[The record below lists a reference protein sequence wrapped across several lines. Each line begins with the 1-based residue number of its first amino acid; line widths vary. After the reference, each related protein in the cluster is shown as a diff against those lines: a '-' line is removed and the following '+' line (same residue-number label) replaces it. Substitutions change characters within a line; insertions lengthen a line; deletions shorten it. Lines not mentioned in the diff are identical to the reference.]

1 MTGFI
6 IFAIVLTLAYVLYF
20 AAMIATDLAALKK
33 ATETEEE
40 NIDIGTANE
49 EVDEFATQNVVEDP
63 STGGFN
69 FVSSQQKE
77 AEVATEIEEAEEGI
91 NDNPSTSSGQA
102 HDDDNYSEVNSG
114 QAHDDDNYSEAEET
128 NTENQEQELED
139 NEEPEED
146 LDEAEPED
154 EPIDEESGGFEV
166 HDFSEQEEEQEPE
179 QKSFKEDDAFDPS
192 LRQKKYDVKN
202 VFEPSASP
210 EVNGHANTVNA
221 ALESITTKSVC
232 LTSTGLLSAVRNHTA
247 DRYNIDYNHV
257 QTKF

>member
-20 AAMIATDLAALKK
+20 AAMITTDLAAMKK
-33 ATETEEE
+33 AAETEEE
-40 NIDIGTANE
+40 NIDIGKANE

-77 AEVATEIEEAEEGI
+77 ETANEIAEAEEAE
-91 NDNPSTSSGQA
+91 NDDPSIYSGQA
-102 HDDDNYSEVNSG
+102 HDDNDDLSE
-114 QAHDDDNYSEAEET
+114 SEAEHT
-128 NTENQEQELED
+128 SENQEQEPED
-139 NEEPEED
+139 NEEPAKD
-146 LDEAEPED
+146 LDEPEPEE

-166 HDFSEQEEEQEPE
+166 HDFSEQEEPEPE
-179 QKSFKEDDAFDPS
+179 QKAFKEDDAFDPS
-192 LRQKKYDVKN
+192 LRQKTYDVKN

-210 EVNGHANTVNA
+210 EINGHANTVNA

>member
-20 AAMIATDLAALKK
+20 AAMITTDLAALKK
-33 ATETEEE
+33 AAETEEE

-77 AEVATEIEEAEEGI
+77 EDVATEIAEAEEV
-91 NDNPSTSSGQA
+91 NDDDA
-102 HDDDNYSEVNSG
+102 LRYDDDNYVSEANSG
-114 QAHDDDNYSEAEET
+114 QAQDDDSHSEAEET
-128 NTENQEQELED
+128 NLENQEQELED

-146 LDEAEPED
+146 LDEVEPED

-166 HDFSEQEEEQEPE
+166 HDFSEQEEEQPE

-210 EVNGHANTVNA
+210 EVNGHANAVNA
-221 ALESITTKSVC
+221 AMESITTKSVC

>member
-20 AAMIATDLAALKK
+20 AAMITTDLAALKK
-33 ATETEEE
+33 AAETEEE
-40 NIDIGTANE
+40 NIDIGSANE

-69 FVSSQQKE
+69 FVSSQQSE
-77 AEVATEIEEAEEGI
+77 EEVATEIAEAEEQL
-91 NDNPSTSSGQA
+91 NDNDSLRY
-102 HDDDNYSEVNSG
+102 DDDN
-114 QAHDDDNYSEAEET
+114 HSEAEEA
-128 NTENQEQELED
+128 NSENQEQEIED
-139 NEEPEED
+139 NEEPEDD
-146 LDEAEPED
+146 LDEAEPDD

-166 HDFSEQEEEQEPE
+166 HDFSEQEEPEPE
-179 QKSFKEDDAFDPS
+179 QKVFKEDDAFDPS
-192 LRQKKYDVKN
+192 LRQKTYDVKN

>member
-20 AAMIATDLAALKK
+20 AAMITTDLAALKQ
-33 ATETEEE
+33 AAETEEE
-40 NIDIGTANE
+40 NIDIGSDNE

-77 AEVATEIEEAEEGI
+77 AEDATEIAEAEEQL
-91 NDNPSTSSGQA
+91 N
-102 HDDDNYSEVNSG
+102 DDDALHYDDENYSETEEANS
-114 QAHDDDNYSEAEET
+114 
-128 NTENQEQELED
+128 ENQEQEHED
-139 NEEPEED
+139 NEEPEEY
-146 LDEAEPED
+146 LDDSELDD
-154 EPIDEESGGFEV
+154 EPIEEESGGFEV
-166 HDFSEQEEEQEPE
+166 HDFSEHEEDQEPE

-202 VFEPSASP
+202 VYEPSVSP

>member
-33 ATETEEE
+33 AAESEEE
-40 NIDIGTANE
+40 NIDIGTSNE
-49 EVDEFATQNVVEDP
+49 EVDDYATQNVVEDP

-69 FVSSQQKE
+69 FVSTQQKE
-77 AEVATEIEEAEEGI
+77 EDAATEIAEAEDGI

-102 HDDDNYSEVNSG
+102 HDDDNYLETEEANSW
-114 QAHDDDNYSEAEET
+114 
-128 NTENQEQELED
+128 NQEQEFEE

-146 LDEAEPED
+146 LGETEPDD
-154 EPIDEESGGFEV
+154 EPVEEESGGFEV
-166 HDFSEQEEEQEPE
+166 HDFSEQEEEQPE

-232 LTSTGLLSAVRNHTA
+232 LTSSGLLSAVRNHTA

>member
-6 IFAIVLTLAYVLYF
+6 IFAIVLTLAYVLYS
-20 AAMIATDLAALKK
+20 AAMITTDLAAMKK
-33 ATETEEE
+33 AAETEEE

-69 FVSSQQKE
+69 FVSSQQRE
-77 AEVATEIEEAEEGI
+77 EEFETEIAEAEEQI
-91 NDNPSTSSGQA
+91 NDDDA
-102 HDDDNYSEVNSG
+102 LRYDDDNYSEVNSG
-114 QAHDDDNYSEAEET
+114 QAHDDDNHSEEEYSNA
-128 NTENQEQELED
+128 ENQEQELED
-139 NEEPEED
+139 NDEPEED
-146 LDEAEPED
+146 LDEVEPED
-154 EPIDEESGGFEV
+154 EPVDEESGGFEV
-166 HDFSEQEEEQEPE
+166 HDFSEQEEELEPE

-232 LTSTGLLSAVRNHTA
+232 LTSTGLLSAVRNHTV

>member
-20 AAMIATDLAALKK
+20 AAMITTDLAAMKK
-33 ATETEEE
+33 AAETEEE

-69 FVSSQQKE
+69 FVSSHQKE
-77 AEVATEIEEAEEGI
+77 EDVATEIAEAEEV
-91 NDNPSTSSGQA
+91 N
-102 HDDDNYSEVNSG
+102 DDDALRYDDENYSETEEVNS
-114 QAHDDDNYSEAEET
+114 
-128 NTENQEQELED
+128 ENQEQEHED

-146 LDEAEPED
+146 LDDSELDD

-166 HDFSEQEEEQEPE
+166 HDFSEQEEEQPE

-210 EVNGHANTVNA
+210 EVNGHANAVNA
-221 ALESITTKSVC
+221 AMESITTKSVC

>member
-33 ATETEEE
+33 ASETDEE
-40 NIDIGTANE
+40 NIDIATANE

-69 FVSSQQKE
+69 FVSSHQKE
-77 AEVATEIEEAEEGI
+77 EDVATEIAEAEEQLN
-91 NDNPSTSSGQA
+91 NDDA
-102 HDDDNYSEVNSG
+102 LRYDDDKHPETEEANSENL
-114 QAHDDDNYSEAEET
+114 
-128 NTENQEQELED
+128 EQDLED
-139 NEEPEED
+139 NEEPEEA
-146 LDEAEPED
+146 LDEPETED
-154 EPIDEESGGFEV
+154 DPIDEESGGFEV
-166 HDFSEQEEEQEPE
+166 HDFSEQEEEQPE
-179 QKSFKEDDAFDPS
+179 QKSFKEDDAFDSS

>member
-33 ATETEEE
+33 AAESEEE
-40 NIDIGTANE
+40 NIDIGTSNE
-49 EVDEFATQNVVEDP
+49 EVDDYATQNVVEDP

-77 AEVATEIEEAEEGI
+77 EDVATEIAEAEEQL
-91 NDNPSTSSGQA
+91 N
-102 HDDDNYSEVNSG
+102 DDDALRY
-114 QAHDDDNYSEAEET
+114 DDDKHPETEEANSE
-128 NTENQEQELED
+128 NLEQDLED
-139 NEEPEED
+139 NEEPEEA
-146 LDEAEPED
+146 LDEPETED
-154 EPIDEESGGFEV
+154 DPIDEESGGFEV
-166 HDFSEQEEEQEPE
+166 HDFSEQEEEQPE

-210 EVNGHANTVNA
+210 EVNGHSNTVNA

>member
-33 ATETEEE
+33 ASETDEE
-40 NIDIGTANE
+40 NIDIGTTHE

-77 AEVATEIEEAEEGI
+77 EDVATEIAEAEEQL
-91 NDNPSTSSGQA
+91 ND
-102 HDDDNYSEVNSG
+102 DDALRYDNDNYSETEEANS
-114 QAHDDDNYSEAEET
+114 
-128 NTENQEQELED
+128 ENQEQEFED
-139 NEEPEED
+139 NEEPEEA
-146 LDEAEPED
+146 LDEPELED

-166 HDFSEQEEEQEPE
+166 HDFSEQDEEQEPE

-202 VFEPSASP
+202 VFEPTASP
-210 EVNGHANTVNA
+210 EVRGHANTVNA
-221 ALESITTKSVC
+221 AMESITTKSVC

-247 DRYNIDYNHV
+247 DRYNLDYNHV

>member
-20 AAMIATDLAALKK
+20 VAMITTDLAALKK
-33 ATETEEE
+33 AAETEEE

-77 AEVATEIEEAEEGI
+77 EEATTEIEEAEEV
-91 NDNPSTSSGQA
+91 ND
-102 HDDDNYSEVNSG
+102 DDALRYDNDNYSETEEANS
-114 QAHDDDNYSEAEET
+114 
-128 NTENQEQELED
+128 ENQEQELED
-139 NEEPEED
+139 NEDPEED
-146 LDEAEPED
+146 LDDSEPDD

-166 HDFSEQEEEQEPE
+166 HDFSEQEEEQPE
-179 QKSFKEDDAFDPS
+179 QKPFKEDDAFDPS

-221 ALESITTKSVC
+221 AMESITTKSVC

>member
-20 AAMIATDLAALKK
+20 AAMITTDLAAMKK
-33 ATETEEE
+33 AAETEEE
-40 NIDIGTANE
+40 NIDIGTGSE

-69 FVSSQQKE
+69 FVTPQQKE
-77 AEVATEIEEAEEGI
+77 AEASEEIAEAEEEV
-91 NDNPSTSSGQA
+91 NDNDALRYANDDSS
-102 HDDDNYSEVNSG
+102 E
-114 QAHDDDNYSEAEET
+114 SEAEHTSET
-128 NTENQEQELED
+128 QEQEPVY

-146 LDEAEPED
+146 LGVTEPDD
-154 EPIDEESGGFEV
+154 EPVEEESGGFEV
-166 HDFSEQEEEQEPE
+166 HDFSEQEEEQPE

-202 VFEPSASP
+202 LYEPTASP
-210 EVNGHANTVNA
+210 EVQGHADTVNA
-221 ALESITTKSVC
+221 AMEPVTTKSVC
-232 LTSTGLLSAVRNHTA
+232 LTSSGLLSAVRNHTA

-257 QTKF
+257 QSKF

>member
-20 AAMIATDLAALKK
+20 SAMIATDLAALKK
-33 ATETEEE
+33 ASETDEE
-40 NIDIGTANE
+40 NIDIGTTHE

-77 AEVATEIEEAEEGI
+77 EDVATEIAEAEEQL
-91 NDNPSTSSGQA
+91 N
-102 HDDDNYSEVNSG
+102 DDDALRY
-114 QAHDDDNYSEAEET
+114 DDDKHPETEEANSENLEQDLEE
-128 NTENQEQELED
+128 
-139 NEEPEED
+139 NEEPEEA
-146 LDEAEPED
+146 LDEPETED
-154 EPIDEESGGFEV
+154 DPIDEESGGFEV
-166 HDFSEQEEEQEPE
+166 HDFSEQEEEQPE

-210 EVNGHANTVNA
+210 EVNGHANMVNA

>member
-20 AAMIATDLAALKK
+20 AAMITTDLAAMKK
-33 ATETEEE
+33 AAETEEE

-69 FVSSQQKE
+69 FVSSHQKE
-77 AEVATEIEEAEEGI
+77 EDVATEIAEAEEV
-91 NDNPSTSSGQA
+91 N
-102 HDDDNYSEVNSG
+102 DDDALRYDDENYSETEEANS
-114 QAHDDDNYSEAEET
+114 
-128 NTENQEQELED
+128 ENQEQEHED

-146 LDEAEPED
+146 LDDSELDD

-166 HDFSEQEEEQEPE
+166 HDFSEQEEEQPE

-210 EVNGHANTVNA
+210 EVNGHANAVNA
-221 ALESITTKSVC
+221 AMESITTKSVC

>member
-33 ATETEEE
+33 AAESEEE
-40 NIDIGTANE
+40 NIDIGTSNE
-49 EVDEFATQNVVEDP
+49 EVDDYATQNVVEDP

-69 FVSSQQKE
+69 FVSTQQKE
-77 AEVATEIEEAEEGI
+77 EDAATEIAEAEDGI

-102 HDDDNYSEVNSG
+102 HDDDNYLETEEANSW
-114 QAHDDDNYSEAEET
+114 
-128 NTENQEQELED
+128 NQEQEFEE
-139 NEEPEED
+139 NEEPEEA
-146 LDEAEPED
+146 LDEPEAED
-154 EPIDEESGGFEV
+154 EPVGEESGGFEV

-210 EVNGHANTVNA
+210 EVNGHANAVNA
-221 ALESITTKSVC
+221 AMESITTKSVC